1 MRKVLIS
8 LIVVLA
14 LLLAGLLG
22 FIWFDSTHFFVEGEP
37 YAYYAKELDLREKEI
52 SEAHYLTV
60 QAQIPECQIL
70 WNVPVLGTTY
80 SSDTE
85 VVEISTMVEEDIR
98 ILGAYFPNLTTVN
111 ASACREYELLKLL
124 TEQLPDCDVLYQV
137 DLGGTSVDPEAVEAT
152 LAPGS
157 YDFDLMMENLVH
169 LPSVQKL
176 IFPRSELTGEQ
187 TDLLAEQ
194 YPEIEIVGTVELLG
208 REYDVSTT
216 SLDLS
221 AMTPAQV
228 DAAASRLGMLTALE
242 TVELMD
248 ASGASKLSMADVK
261 KLKDAAPHAAFHY
274 VFDFYGVTISTTDEE
289 VKIKGIKVE
298 DGKLEENLRLALGL
312 MTNCKRF
319 ILDAKGPYDKIWKE
333 ISLETLAKLREEFR
347 DQVKLVWRVYFGKNG
362 SALTDVEV
370 LRAVYGLVDDNSSSL
385 KYLEE
390 CRYMDIGHNDQLDYM
405 DFVSGMVNLEAVI
418 ISGAPV
424 KSLEPFAN
432 CKNLKFLEMANCRY
446 VPTLDPL
453 KECTQ
458 LEMLNISETEIADIS
473 PLEDLNL
480 THLNTIHNNV
490 PEEDIEAYI
499 EAHPDCWT
507 VTKGNHY
514 GVGWRYD
521 TDEQTLLDWYAKLD
535 AEYHYIS
542 GKNIPN
548 NVGWYLD

>member
-14 LLLAGLLG
+14 LLLAGMLG
-22 FIWFDSTHFFVEGEP
+22 FIWFDSTHFFVEGKP

-60 QAQIPECQIL
+60 QSQIPECQIL

-85 VVEISTMVEEDIR
+85 AVEISALTEVDVR
-98 ILGAYFPNLTTVN
+98 ILSTYFPNLRTID
-111 ASACREYELLKLL
+111 ASGCRDYELLKLL
-124 TEQLPDCDVLYQV
+124 DHQLPDCEVLYQI
-137 DLGGTSVDPEAVEAT
+137 DLGGTGVDPEAVEAT

-169 LPSVQKL
+169 LPSVRKL

-221 AMTPAQV
+221 AMTPDQV
-228 DAAASRLGMLTALE
+228 EAAAGRLGMLTELE
-242 TVELMD
+242 NVELMD

-261 KLKDAAPHAAFHY
+261 LLKDAAPDATFHY
-274 VFDFYGVTISTTDEE
+274 VFDFYGITIATTDEE
-289 VKIKGIKVE
+289 VTIKGIKVE

-312 MTNCKRF
+312 MENCSRF

-333 ISLETLAKLREEFR
+333 ISLETLAQLREEFQ

-362 SALTDVEV
+362 STLTDVEV
-370 LRAVYGLVDDNSSSL
+370 LRAVYDLVDDNSSSL
-385 KYLEE
+385 KYLNE
-390 CRYMDIGHNDQLDYM
+390 CRYMDIGHNDQLDYV
-405 DFVSGMVNLEAVI
+405 DFISGMVNLEAVI

-446 VPTLDPL
+446 VPNLEPL

-458 LEMLNISETEIADIS
+458 LEMLNISETKISDIS
-473 PLEDLNL
+473 PLADLNL
-480 THLNTIHNNV
+480 THLNTIHNDV